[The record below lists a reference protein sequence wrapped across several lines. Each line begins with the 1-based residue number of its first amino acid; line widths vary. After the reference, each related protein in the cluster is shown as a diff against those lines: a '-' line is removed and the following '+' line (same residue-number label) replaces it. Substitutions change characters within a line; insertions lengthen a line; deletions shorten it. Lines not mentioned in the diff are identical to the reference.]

1 MGRRP
6 AARYAPAMIQGIDHV
21 VIAVAD
27 PDAAADEVARAL
39 GLVAGG
45 GGRHEQLG
53 TFNRLIW
60 LGDSFL
66 ELIGVFDPVLAAA
79 SWIGAPTS
87 RALEAGGGLV
97 TWAIATDDMDG
108 DIARLRSTATDL
120 SAPIDGERRRP
131 DGEVVRWRLAAARP
145 LGPTRPPFLIEHVAE
160 TAEWTAADRAA
171 RAAGPARLAILELAL
186 DDVAATS
193 GAMLRTLGLRFRPS
207 LVGGGARDA
216 EIGRQRLRLRPRVA
230 FGIGASAAAASPIAT
245 IHLAIKGDKATDV
258 VLFGC
263 RWIVRPS

>member
-1 MGRRP
+1 MVH
-6 AARYAPAMIQGIDHV
+6 GIDHL

-27 PDAAADEVARAL
+27 PDAATDEVAGAL
-39 GLVAGG
+39 GLVPGG

-79 SWIGAPTS
+79 SWIGAPIVH
-87 RALEAGGGLV
+87 ALETGGGLA
-97 TWAIATDDMDG
+97 TWAIATDDIDG
-108 DIARLRSTATDL
+108 DLERLRSTATDL
-120 SAPIDGERRRP
+120 HAPIDGERRRP

-145 LGPTRPPFLIEHVAE
+145 LGPTRPPFLIEHVADS
-160 TAEWTAADRAA
+160 AEWTAADRAS
-171 RAAGPARLAILELAL
+171 RAAGPARLAILELAV

-216 EIGRQRLRLRPRVA
+216 EIGRQRLRLRPPVA
-230 FGIGASAAAASPIAT
+230 FGVGATAAAPSPVAT
-245 IHLAIKGDKATDV
+245 IHLAVKGGRPTDV

>member
-1 MGRRP
+1 MGATP
-6 AARYAPAMIQGIDHV
+6 GRYAPAMVLGIDHL

-27 PDAAADEVARAL
+27 PDAAVDELAGAM

-66 ELIGVFDPVLAAA
+66 ELIGIFDPVLAAE
-79 SWIGAPTS
+79 SWVGAPAE
-87 RALEAGGGLV
+87 RALETGGGLA
-97 TWAIATDDMDG
+97 TWAIATDDIDG
-108 DIARLRSTATDL
+108 EIARLRSTSTDL
-120 SAPIDGERRRP
+120 SAPIDGERRRA

-160 TAEWTAADRAA
+160 TAEWTVADRAA
-171 RAAGPARLAILELAL
+171 RAAGPARLAILELTV

-216 EIGRQRLRLRPRVA
+216 EIGRQRIRLRPRA
-230 FGIGASAAAASPIAT
+230 TFGDAASAASSPVAT
-245 IHLAIKGDKATDV
+245 IHLAVKGGRPTDA
-258 VLFGC
+258 VLVGC

>member
-1 MGRRP
+1 MVH
-6 AARYAPAMIQGIDHV
+6 GIDHL

-27 PDAAADEVARAL
+27 PDPAADEVAGAL
-39 GLVAGG
+39 GLVAAG

-79 SWIGAPTS
+79 SWIGAPIVH
-87 RALEAGGGLV
+87 ALETGGGLA
-97 TWAIATDDMDG
+97 TWAIATDDIDG
-108 DIARLRSTATDL
+108 DLERLRSTATDL
-120 SAPIDGERRRP
+120 HAPIDGERRRP

-145 LGPTRPPFLIEHVAE
+145 LGPTRPPFLIEHVADS
-160 TAEWTAADRAA
+160 AEWTAADRAS
-171 RAAGPARLAILELAL
+171 RAAGPARLAILELAV

-216 EIGRQRLRLRPRVA
+216 EIGRQRLRLRPPVA
-230 FGIGASAAAASPIAT
+230 FGVGATAAAPSPVAT
-245 IHLAIKGDKATDV
+245 IHLAVKGGRPTDV

>member
-1 MGRRP
+1 
-6 AARYAPAMIQGIDHV
+6 MIQGIDHL

-27 PDAAADEVARAL
+27 PDAAADELARTL
-39 GLVAGG
+39 GPVAGG

-79 SWIGAPTS
+79 SWIGAPTNC
-87 RALEAGGGLV
+87 ALEAGGGLV
-97 TWAIATDDMDG
+97 TWASPPMTST
-108 DIARLRSTATDL
+108 ARSRGSELTATDL

-131 DGEVVRWRLAAARP
+131 DGEVVRWRLAAAKP
-145 LGPTRPPFLIEHVAE
+145 LGPTRPPFLIEHVAG

-216 EIGRQRLRLRPRVA
+216 EIGRQRVRLRPRA
-230 FGIGASAAAASPIAT
+230 TFGVGASAAAASPIAT
-245 IHLAIKGDKATDV
+245 IHLAVKGGRPTDV

-263 RWIVRPS
+263 RWMVRPS

>member
-27 PDAAADEVARAL
+27 PDAAADEVASAL
-39 GLVAGG
+39 GLVAGD

-145 LGPTRPPFLIEHVAE
+145 LGPTRPPFLIEHVDEA
-160 TAEWTAADRAA
+160 AEWTAADRTA

-230 FGIGASAAAASPIAT
+230 FGMGASAAAASPIAT